1 MYEGGIKVPAC
12 VLWPSR
18 ISPGQTSNQRLL
30 TMDLYPTLCEA
41 ADIEIS
47 HTIEG
52 VSFLPMLL
60 GKEQEWPQRDLVW
73 MRREGNMRYQGRDYY
88 ALRRGPWK
96 LVQNS
101 PFMPYELYHLE
112 KDPMEATNQAHKET
126 KVYRELVRALQYH
139 VQQGGKV
146 AWQSPL

>member
-1 MYEGGIKVPAC
+1 MEDSSTWVPDADPFAEASKICEGGIKVPR
-12 VLWPSR
+12 VSFGR
-18 ISPGQTSNQRLL
+18 VGFHGQTSNQRLL

-52 VSFLPMLL
+52 ASFLPMLL
-60 GKEQEWPQRDLVW
+60 GKEQGKPQRDLVW

-96 LVQNS
+96 LVQKF
-101 PFMPYELYHLE
+101 PFI
-112 KDPMEATNQAHKET
+112 
-126 KVYRELVRALQYH
+126 ALRI
-139 VQQGGKV
+139 V
-146 AWQSPL
+146 SS

>member
-1 MYEGGIKVPAC
+1 
-12 VLWPSR
+12 
-18 ISPGQTSNQRLL
+18 
-30 TMDLYPTLCEA
+30 
-41 ADIEIS
+41 
-47 HTIEG
+47 
-52 VSFLPMLL
+52 
-60 GKEQEWPQRDLVW
+60 

-88 ALRRGPWK
+88 ALRRGPWT

-101 PFMPYELYHLE
+101 PFMPYELYHLK

-146 AWQSPL
+146 AWQPPR